1 MKPSHSI
8 QLIGIVIL
16 SASLTQNLAAQR
28 IEPVALRANAEH
40 DSSALEETVKVSYQA
55 ASDTIPS
62 RAARTS
68 RGALIGAGIGAATG
82 LVAAFI
88 ATHNSS
94 VTDHSE
100 DGLAYFGLT
109 AFGALVGLL
118 VGGTVGFIRN

>member
-16 SASLTQNLAAQR
+16 SASLTQNIGAQG
-28 IEPVALRANAEH
+28 IASVGLRVNAER
-40 DSSALEETVKVSYQA
+40 DSFALQEAGKLSHQV
-55 ASDTIPS
+55 ASDTTPS

-82 LVAAFI
+82 LVVAFI
-88 ATHNSS
+88 ATHNAS

-100 DGLAYFGLT
+100 DGLAYIGVT
-109 AFGALVGLL
+109 AFGALVGLI
-118 VGGTVGFIRN
+118 VGGIVGFIRN